1 MCLSLPVTL
10 VTFNAI
16 FGSIVFVKLFFV
28 KFTFI
33 FQKECIRGGGGGAER
48 GTKATPVPP
57 DSAPS
62 LNIHTCTCT

>member
-28 KFTFI
+28 KFTSI
-33 FQKECIRGGGGGAER
+33 FQKECIRGGGGGGGE
-48 GTKATPVPP
+48 G
-57 DSAPS
+57 D
-62 LNIHTCTCT
+62 